1 MQVTD
6 PNSVVVGSCSLILKL
21 QAIGGQ
27 SCITEL
33 RTEYISNGSSTAL
46 PTPDGSRCS
55 RSNVLEYLHVDA
67 ESTNLRP
74 TWM

>member
-6 PNSVVVGSCSLILKL
+6 PNSVVVGSCRLILKL

-27 SCITEL
+27 SSITEL
-33 RTEYISNGSSTAL
+33 RTECISNGSSTAL

-55 RSNVLEYLHVDA
+55 
-67 ESTNLRP
+67 
-74 TWM
+74 